1 MSEIVANRYAQAL
14 FEVAE
19 ERDAVDVIESQLR
32 IVAESLYEHK
42 DLRRVLMHPQV
53 SSNNKKELVNKLF
66 ENQAGVEVLNLLRL
80 LIDRKREAII
90 EDVLEAYTRM
100 ANEKRGILDATITT
114 AVALD
119 DQEQQE
125 LADRLGTALGKKLS
139 IHAYVDKAIIGGIQ
153 LRIGDRLYDGSI
165 AGKLAGFK
173 QEIKVGR
180 QG

>member
-1 MSEIVANRYAQAL
+1 MSEIVANRYAKAL

-19 ERDAVDVIESQLR
+19 ERDSIDAIESQLHS
-32 IVAESLYEHK
+32 VAEGLYEHE

-53 SSNNKKELVNKLF
+53 SSDNKKELVNKLF
-66 ENQAGVEVLNLLRL
+66 EKQAGVEVLNLLKL

-90 EDVLEAYTRM
+90 DEVLEAYTHM
-100 ANEKRGILDATITT
+100 ANKKRGILDVTITT
-114 AVALD
+114 AAALD
-119 DQEQQE
+119 EQEKKDFAE
-125 LADRLGTALGKKLS
+125 RLGKALDKKLS
-139 IHAYVDKAIIGGIQ
+139 IHANVDKAIIGGIL
-153 LRIGDRLYDGSI
+153 LRIGDRLFDGSI

>member
-19 ERDAVDVIESQLR
+19 ERDLIDTIESQLQF
-32 IVAESLYEHK
+32 VAESLYEHE

-53 SSNNKKELVNKLF
+53 SSNNKKELVQKLF

-90 EDVLEAYTRM
+90 DEVLEAYTHK
-100 ANEKRGILDATITT
+100 ANEKRGILDVTITT
-114 AVALD
+114 AASLSN
-119 DQEQQE
+119 QEQQD
-125 LADRLGTALGKKLS
+125 LAKRLGDSLGKKLS
-139 IHAYVDKAIIGGIQ
+139 IHAKVDKSIIGGIQ